1 MKYLKKFSNSSEYDA
16 FLASGQ
22 MVKPNVSLVA
32 DEGIVNYHRQT
43 KVLIQHIDGSL
54 YTTDQWTAEGFA
66 NDAANGVAV
75 IADEAQFVISKY
87 FTGSVK
93 WGANGIIDGIMVSTD
108 SSVAKTDYA
117 GKRNTQLMLE
127 AGNGVGTAA
136 STCNF
141 IELPN
146 GQKGYLPSLGELAI
160 AYEVRDEIN
169 AARSLIGAVEMGTGQ
184 MWSSTQYSSD
194 MAWGMYWHAIDSVYL
209 YNLRDYS
216 WNAPVFA
223 ELL

>member
-43 KVLIQHIDGSL
+43 KVLIQHLDGSL

-75 IADEAQFVISKY
+75 IADEAQFVIAPVIQRNLS
-87 FTGSVK
+87 
-93 WGANGIIDGIMVSTD
+93 WGDNGIIDGIMVSTD
-108 SSVAKTDYA
+108 SSVAKTDYE

-127 AGNGVGTAA
+127 AGNRAGMAA
-136 STCNF
+136 FTCDF
-141 IELPN
+141 VKMPN
-146 GQKGYLPSLGELAI
+146 GQDGYLPSLGELVV
-160 AYEVRDEIN
+160 AYECRDEIN
-169 AARSLIGAVEMGTGQ
+169 AARSLIGASAMGASQ

-194 MAWGMYWHAIDSVYL
+194 MAWVMSWEATNSVFLPTTRNITYA
-209 YNLRDYS
+209 
-216 WNAPVFA
+216 APIFA